1 MSFLKEWIELI
12 IFRFGTNRLRINLA
26 RKWGVKIGRGCFI
39 NSPVSFGPEP
49 YLISIGNKCVIT
61 SGVKFINHNGAQWVL
76 KNKYSYLGTLYGPI
90 VINDNCFIG
99 VNSIILQNVVVG
111 PNSIIASGSVVNN
124 DIPQNSVY
132 GGVPAKFISSLED
145 FLEKSK
151 KRNTGNF
158 SSKDTKR
165 KKRILLNK
173 FGHLL

>member
-1 MSFLKEWIELI
+1 MALSA
-12 IFRFGTNRLRINLA
+12 G
-26 RKWGVKIGRGCFI
+26 
-39 NSPVSFGPEP
+39 
-49 YLISIGNKCVIT
+49 LISLTRPDGLL
-61 SGVKFINHNGAQWVL
+61 FAAQA
-76 KNKYSYLGTLYGPI
+76 LYH
-90 VINDNCFIG
+90 
-99 VNSIILQNVVVG
+99 VVG